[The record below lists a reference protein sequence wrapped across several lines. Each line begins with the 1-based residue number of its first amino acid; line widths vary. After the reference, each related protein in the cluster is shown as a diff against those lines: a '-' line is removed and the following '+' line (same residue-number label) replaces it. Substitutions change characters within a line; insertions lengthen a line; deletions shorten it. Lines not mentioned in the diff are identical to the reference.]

1 MTSGKKSIYAIVW
14 EYRVRRGRER
24 QFERIYGPRGAWAHF
39 FRKGRGHRGTHLYR
53 ETARTRCYVTV
64 DLWASRAAFAAFH
77 RNHHSE
83 YARIDRQCDAL
94 TEKETR
100 IGAWTVRL

>member
-1 MTSGKKSIYAIVW
+1 MTRKKSIYAIFW

-39 FRKGRGHRGTHLYR
+39 FRKGRGYRGTHLYR
-53 ETARTRCYVTV
+53 ETARTRCYVTL
-64 DLWASRAAFAAFH
+64 DLWTSRTAFETFH
-77 RNHHSE
+77 RRHHSE
-83 YARIDRQCDAL
+83 YTRIDRKCEAL

-100 IGAWTVRL
+100 VGAWTVPL